1 MTEYAS
7 KTSYMLYLVSN
18 QGVLVYTAIDKS
30 NEFHPVKDSFEDFKP
45 SGLTDLSKD
54 GILLVDAMSLNQFQ

>member
-1 MTEYAS
+1 
-7 KTSYMLYLVSN
+7 MLYLGSN
-18 QGVLVYTAIDKS
+18 QGVLVYTAIDKN

-54 GILLVDAMSLNQFQ
+54 GILLVDVMSLNQFQ